1 MISKFQNFI
10 KKEKRLVGN
19 FFSLS
24 VLQVFTYV
32 LPLLVL
38 PYLVRTLGVEKFG
51 LVAFAQSFI
60 MFFNIIVDFGFTLSA
75 TREISVNR
83 EDEEKVTE
91 IFSSVII
98 IKCILIVLSYLIM
111 NIIVFSY
118 AKFAKEW
125 ILFNLSFLWVI
136 GQAMFPIWYFQGMER
151 MKYITI
157 VNVTSKILFTLL
169 IFLFIHNSSDYIYVP
184 LLNGGG
190 MVTGGILSL
199 LFIKKAFSQRFRFY
213 NTKTVLYHFRESS
226 HFFLSRVAVSIY
238 TTSNT
243 FLLGIFT
250 NNTMVGYYS
259 IAEKLYQAILG
270 FYQPIVQALYP
281 YVAKERNIT
290 LFKKLF
296 IVLVGINILGIV
308 LLYFIGSDIFDL
320 LFSNN
325 LGTESLE
332 VFHIFLIA
340 SLIVVPSILLG
351 YPFLGA
357 LGFSKY
363 ANLSV
368 IYGSVFHLLGL
379 GLLASFGKINIYSV
393 AILVIGTQIVD
404 LTYRLFGV
412 YKENLWLIK
421 GKS

>member
-1 MISKFQNFI
+1 MISKFQSFI

-83 EDEEKVTE
+83 EDKEKVTE

-98 IKCILIVLSYLIM
+98 IKCILIILSYLIM

-118 AKFAKEW
+118 AKFANEW
-125 ILFNLSFLWVI
+125 ILFNLSFLLVI
-136 GQAMFPIWYFQGMER
+136 GQALFPVWYFQGMER

-226 HFFLSRVAVSIY
+226 HFFMSRVAVSIY
-238 TTSNT
+238 TTSNA
-243 FLLGIFT
+243 FVLGLFT

-259 IAEKLYQAILG
+259 VAEKLYQAIQQC
-270 FYQPIVQALYP
+270 YNPIVQALYP
-281 YVAKERNIT
+281 YVAKERNIR
-290 LFKKLF
+290 LFKKIFTGIVIVNICGISFLYFSGAF
-296 IVLVGINILGIV
+296 IFNIL
-308 LLYFIGSDIFDL
+308 
-320 LFSNN
+320 FSKS
-325 LGTESLE
+325 LGPESLQ
-332 VFHIFLIA
+332 VFHILLMA
-340 SLIVVPSILLG
+340 AVVVVPSVMLG
-351 YPFLGA
+351 YPFLAA
-357 LGFSKY
+357 LGFPGY
-363 ANLSV
+363 ANYSV
-368 IYGSVFHLLGL
+368 IIGSAFHLAGL
-379 GLLASFGKINIYSV
+379 VVLISVNKVSIYTVAGMVLATEFLVLILRSTWAKLIMKRIKI
-393 AILVIGTQIVD
+393 
-404 LTYRLFGV
+404 
-412 YKENLWLIK
+412 
-421 GKS
+421 